1 MLEVQNM
8 SSSNS
13 SLALPCPLTSLATLA
28 PFFSLKLLLLS
39 IFFPSFLPSFI
50 LFRFLA
56 LLTTPPSLYSR
67 APGMAWRSHL
77 PLLPTWTLSVWA
89 TLPPLPLRNL
99 PLPTTHPPPSSKP
112 SERNWCASPRN
123 RRQYPATTAE
133 TCPLQLH
140 QAKTALHCT
149 VLPMEVAFLER
160 TMTVRHVASAAAW
173 WQRALGQEE

>member
-1 MLEVQNM
+1 MF
-8 SSSNS
+8 
-13 SLALPCPLTSLATLA
+13 PLISA
-28 PFFSLKLLLLS
+28 
-39 IFFPSFLPSFI
+39 FFPSFLHL

-67 APGMAWRSHL
+67 PPGTDWRSHL
-77 PLLPTWTLSVWA
+77 LLLPTWALSAWA
-89 TLPPLPLRNL
+89 TLPPLPWRSL
-99 PLPTTHPPPSSKP
+99 PLPTTLPPRSSKP

-123 RRQYPATTAE
+123 SQRYPAITAE

-149 VLPMEVAFLER
+149 SHGSGSFER
-160 TMTVRHVASAAAW
+160 TVTVRHEASADTR